1 MQVTVVYG
9 ENPCENHHLQILV
22 YSLVLLEP
30 LGYKYDIH
38 ASRQTF
44 VSSISSSSSSSGGTG
59 LLNEALK
66 RKHQSAI
73 EIHKSNVGNT
83 DAWVPLA
90 EEH

>member
-1 MQVTVVYG
+1 MHFGDFKGVFAA
-9 ENPCENHHLQILV
+9 IFDAI
-22 YSLVLLEP
+22 
-30 LGYKYDIH
+30 KDIH

-66 RKHQSAI
+66 RKRQSVLQ
-73 EIHKSNVGNT
+73 IHTSNVGST
-83 DAWVPLA
+83 DAWAPLA